1 MCLALA
7 CSFPALIS
15 FAGQLPLTT
24 KEISLMLRSGY
35 SSAAVLK
42 ELSTRHLAEAIDVQA
57 EISLRQAG
65 ATSDL
70 IDALK
75 KGTFSLPPAQ
85 ATAAQKQ
92 ITEAAKR
99 TQTEGQRLR
108 FDTLYRD
115 QVTQQGSGG
124 IIKTPAGG
132 SSFVR
137 DLVKDDL
144 VSWQNGA
151 LTHFDDSKFEDK
163 KLIAF
168 YFSAHWCGPCR
179 AFTPELVA
187 YYNRVAPQHPEFEIV
202 FVSSDRSADAMA
214 TYIHEANMPWPAIE
228 YQKIPSKSGIMK
240 YAGRGIPCL
249 VVVDSTG
256 KVISNSFDG
265 LSYVGPKKVLADLDA
280 IFAKGMVAQAR

>member
-1 MCLALA
+1 
-7 CSFPALIS
+7 
-15 FAGQLPLTT
+15 
-24 KEISLMLRSGY
+24 MLRSGY
-35 SSAAVLK
+35 SNQAVLK
-42 ELSTRHLAEAIDVQA
+42 ELAGRHFAESIDVAA

-92 ITEAAKR
+92 IAEAAKR
-99 TQTEGQRLR
+99 TQAEGQRLR

-115 QVTQQGSGG
+115 QVAQQRSGG
-124 IIKTPAGG
+124 VVRTPTGG

-144 VSWQNGA
+144 VSWQNGTLA
-151 LTHFDDSKFEDK
+151 HFDDHKFEDK

-187 YYNRVAPQHPEFEIV
+187 YYNRVASQHPEFEIV
-202 FVSSDRSADAMA
+202 FVSSDKSADAME

-228 YQKIPSKSGIMK
+228 FQKIPSKSGIMK

-249 VVVDSTG
+249 VLVDSTG
-256 KVISNSFDG
+256 KIISNSFDG

-280 IFAKGMVAQAR
+280 IFVKGSIAQAN